1 MFNTFNTKTF
11 RRALGG
17 AALALAAS
25 AAFAATSV
33 AGNWAMTVDTPA
45 GSGNPSFV
53 LKQDGDK
60 VSGTYKG
67 AFGSAPVT
75 GSVKGD
81 VLTMSYTSSAGPVI
95 TYTGKVTGN
104 KIEGTA
110 DMGQIG
116 KGTFSGTKQ

>member
-1 MFNTFNTKTF
+1 MFNTKTLH
-11 RRALGG
+11 RALSG
-17 AALALAAS
+17 AALALAAA
-25 AAFAATSV
+25 AAFATVSV
-33 AGNWAMTVDTPA
+33 AGTWAMAVDTPA

-53 LKQDGDK
+53 LKQEGDK
-60 VSGTYKG
+60 VTGTYNG

-81 VLTMSYTSSAGPVI
+81 VLTMSYTRSAGPVI

-116 KGTFSGTKQ
+116 KGTFSGSKQ